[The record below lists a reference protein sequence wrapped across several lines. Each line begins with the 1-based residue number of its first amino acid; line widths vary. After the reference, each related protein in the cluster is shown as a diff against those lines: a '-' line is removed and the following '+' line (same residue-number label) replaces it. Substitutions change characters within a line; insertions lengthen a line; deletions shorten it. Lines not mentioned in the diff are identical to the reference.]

1 MKIMECVPNFSEGR
15 DRKKVGA
22 IADAILFVREV
33 KLLDFSM
40 DCDHHRSVFT
50 FIGSP
55 EDVFTGAM
63 AACKKALDVID
74 MRKHEGVHPRLGA
87 VDVVPFVPL
96 RGADMQGVHPRLGAV
111 DVVPF
116 VPLRGAD
123 MQDAVAL
130 AHRFGREFA
139 EKNQISV
146 YFYGEAALHPKRKEL
161 SEIRRGGYEKLK
173 EKIKDPRWQPDA
185 GPSVFNDRAGATVV
199 GARMPLIAFNVNL
212 NTGDLAMAKTIAAA
226 IRQSGG
232 GLKHVRAIGVPL
244 KSRKIVQISMNLTN
258 YRETSVRTVFDAV
271 KKQVSQHGAA
281 ILESELIGLVP
292 EAALEGVSAD
302 YLQLSRFSAD
312 CIIETHLRKAI

>member
-1 MKIMECVPNFSEGR
+1 MKVIECVPNFSEGR
-15 DRKKVGA
+15 DRKKVNA
-22 IADAILFVREV
+22 IADAILSVREV

-40 DCDHHRSVFT
+40 DGDHHRSVFT

-55 EDVFTGAM
+55 EDLFMGAM
-63 AACKKALDVID
+63 AACTKALDVID
-74 MRKHEGVHPRLGA
+74 MREHEGVHPRLGA

-96 RGADMQGVHPRLGAV
+96 SGS
-111 DVVPF
+111 
-116 VPLRGAD
+116 D

-139 EKNQISV
+139 GKSRIPV
-146 YFYGEAALHPKRKEL
+146 YFYGEAALHHSRKEL

-173 EKIKDPRWQPDA
+173 EKIKDPRWQPDE
-185 GPSVFNDRAGATVV
+185 GPSAFNERSGATVV

-212 NTGDLAMAKTIAAA
+212 NTGDLALAKNIAAA

-258 YRETSVRTVFDAV
+258 YRETSIRAAFDAV
-271 KKQVSQHGAA
+271 KKQASQSGVP
-281 ILESELIGLVP
+281 ILESELIGLMP
-292 EAALEGVSAD
+292 EEALEGISAD
-302 YLQLSRFSAD
+302 YLQLTNFCTD

>member
-15 DRKKVGA
+15 DREKVGA
-22 IADAILFVREV
+22 IADAILSVREV
-33 KLLDFSM
+33 TLLDFSM

-63 AACKKALDVID
+63 AACKKALNVID

-87 VDVVPFVPL
+87 VDVIPFVPL
-96 RGADMQGVHPRLGAV
+96 G
-111 DVVPF
+111 
-116 VPLRGAD
+116 GAD

-139 EKNQISV
+139 GKSRIPV
-146 YFYGEAALHPKRKEL
+146 YFYGEAALHHSRKEL

-244 KSRKIVQISMNLTN
+244 KSRKVVQISMNLTN

-271 KKQVSQHGAA
+271 KKQVSQQGVA

>member
-1 MKIMECVPNFSEGR
+1 MKIMECIPNFSEGR
-15 DRKKVGA
+15 DREKVGA
-22 IADAILFVREV
+22 IADAILAVREV

-63 AACKKALDVID
+63 AACKKAIDVID

-96 RGADMQGVHPRLGAV
+96 G
-111 DVVPF
+111 
-116 VPLRGAD
+116 GAD

-130 AHRFGREFA
+130 AHRFGRDFA
-139 EKNQISV
+139 GKSRIPV
-146 YFYGEAALHPKRKEL
+146 YFYGEAALHHSRKEL

-232 GLKHVRAIGVPL
+232 GLKHVMAIGVPL

-258 YRETSVRTVFDAV
+258 YRETSVRTAFDAV
-271 KKQVSQHGAA
+271 KKQVSQQGVA

>member
-15 DRKKVGA
+15 NREKVNA
-22 IADAILFVREV
+22 IADAILSVREI

-63 AACKKALDVID
+63 AACKKAIDVID

-96 RGADMQGVHPRLGAV
+96 GGAE
-111 DVVPF
+111 
-116 VPLRGAD
+116 

-139 EKNQISV
+139 GKSLIPV

-161 SEIRRGGYEKLK
+161 SEIRRGGYDKLK

-212 NTGDLAMAKTIAAA
+212 NTGDLAMAKAIAAA

-232 GLKHVRAIGVPL
+232 GLKHVMAIGVPL

-271 KKQVSQHGAA
+271 KKQASQQGVA

-302 YLQLSRFSAD
+302 YLQLSRFSTD

>member
-15 DRKKVGA
+15 DREKINA
-22 IADAILFVREV
+22 IADVILRVPGV

-55 EDVFTGAM
+55 EDVFAGAM
-63 AACKKALDVID
+63 AACKRAIDVID
-74 MRKHEGVHPRLGA
+74 MREHEGVHPRLGA

-96 RGADMQGVHPRLGAV
+96 RGADMR
-111 DVVPF
+111 
-116 VPLRGAD
+116 
-123 MQDAVAL
+123 DAVSL
-130 AHRFGREFA
+130 AYRFGREFA
-139 EKNQISV
+139 EGNRVPV
-146 YFYGEAALHPKRKEL
+146 YFYGEAALHHGRKEL

-173 EKIKDPRWQPDA
+173 EKIKAPRWQPDA
-185 GPSVFNDRAGATVV
+185 GPSVFNDLSGATVV

-212 NTGDLAMAKTIAAA
+212 NTGDLALAKSIAAA

-258 YRETSVRTVFDAV
+258 YRETPIRTVFDAV
-271 KKQVSQHGAA
+271 KKHVSQHGVA
-281 ILESELIGLVP
+281 IIESELIGLIP
-292 EAALEGVSAD
+292 EEALARVSAE
-302 YLQLSRFSAD
+302 YLQLSNFCPD
-312 CIIETHLRKAI
+312 CVIETHLREAI

>member
-1 MKIMECVPNFSEGR
+1 MECVPNFSEGR
-15 DRKKVGA
+15 DREKVGA
-22 IADAILFVREV
+22 IADAILSIQGV

-40 DCDHHRSVFT
+40 DSDHHRSVFT

-96 RGADMQGVHPRLGAV
+96 G
-111 DVVPF
+111 
-116 VPLRGAD
+116 GAD

-139 EKNQISV
+139 GKNRIPV

-212 NTGDLAMAKTIAAA
+212 NTGDLAIAKTIAAA

-232 GLKHVRAIGVPL
+232 GLKHVMAIGVPL

-271 KKQVSQHGAA
+271 KKQVSQQGAA
-281 ILESELIGLVP
+281 ILESEFIGLVP

-302 YLQLSRFSAD
+302 YLQSSRFSAD